1 MFRPLL
7 FPTRRAVRFPRIRGD
22 VPGIYEKPPPKSW
35 FSPHTRGCSS
45 LSWLAYFS
53 QHVFPAYAGM
63 FRCSTPRD
71 NRSMR
76 FPRIRGD
83 VPFVTAVKNAITRFS
98 PHTRGCS
105 VCHCRQKRHNQV
117 FPAYAGMFR
126 REKEIRKK
134 AGGFPRIRGDVPAD
148 WPSGWDW
155 SGFSPHT
162 RGCSVVHLLVRFKP
176 CVFPAYAGMFRPS
189 RQGTRGFCGFP
200 RIRGDVPMF
209 LHLPIKTP

>member
-1 MFRPLL
+1 MFRIVIMLSAL
-7 FPTRRAVRFPRIRGD
+7 NHSFPRIRGD
-22 VPGIYEKPPPKSW
+22 VPAATFSNKARCA
-35 FSPHTRGCSS
+35 FSPHTRGCSGH
-45 LSWLAYFS
+45 LREAAAEKL
-53 QHVFPAYAGM
+53 VFPAYAGM
-63 FRCSTPRD
+63 FLAELASVLFPAC
-71 NRSMR
+71 

-83 VPFVTAVKNAITRFS
+83 VPLLNTAGQQVNAFS

-105 VCHCRQKRHNQV
+105 DRPYGPAKLIPV
-117 FPAYAGMFR
+117 FPAYAGMFLPEGAIVDLR
-126 REKEIRKK
+126 
-134 AGGFPRIRGDVPAD
+134 AGFPRIRGDVPAD